1 MILHSPLKVWRGK
14 TKPRKAKQ
22 WFILN
27 LNNYRNAHYLVL
39 NRTKIN
45 YKAAMANQI
54 QLLPVIDYPIH
65 IEYILYPGTKRKC
78 DVGNVISVHQKYF
91 EDALVEMGRIEDDDY
106 TFVPSY
112 NGAFGAVDKD
122 NPRVEI
128 YITKKEIK

>member
-1 MILHSPLKVWRGK
+1 MILSSPLKVWRGK

-45 YKAAMANQI
+45 YKTAMANQI
-54 QLLPVIDYPIH
+54 QLLPVMDYPITIH
-65 IEYILYPGTKRKC
+65 YEIFAKTRRKL
-78 DVGNVISVHQKYF
+78 DIDNVVSVHKKYF
-91 EDALVEMGRIEDDDY
+91 QDALVEMGRIEDDD
-106 TFVPSY
+106 FDWIVGSSESY
-112 NGAFGAVDKD
+112 GGVDKD

-128 YITKKEIK
+128 TITKKE

>member
-1 MILHSPLKVWRGK
+1 MILQSPLKVWRGK

-45 YKAAMANQI
+45 YKADMANQI
-54 QLLPVIDYPIH
+54 QLLPFIDYQITIH
-65 IEYILYPGTKRKC
+65 YRIFAQTRRSVDI
-78 DVGNVISVHQKYF
+78 DNVVSIHKKYF
-91 EDALVEMGRIEDDDY
+91 QDALVEMGKIEDDDFNWIVGSSEDY
-106 TFVPSY
+106 
-112 NGAFGAVDKD
+112 GGVDKD

-128 YITKKEIK
+128 KITKKV

>member
-1 MILHSPLKVWRGK
+1 MILSSPLKVWRGK

-54 QLLPVIDYPIH
+54 QLLPVMDYPITIH
-65 IEYILYPGTKRKC
+65 YTIYAKTRRKL
-78 DVGNVISVHQKYF
+78 DIDNVVSIHKKYF
-91 EDALVEMGRIEDDDY
+91 QDALVEMERIEDDD
-106 TFVPSY
+106 FDWIVGSSESY
-112 NGAFGAVDKD
+112 GGVDKE

-128 YITKKEIK
+128 HITKKE

>member
-1 MILHSPLKVWRGK
+1 MILSSPLKVWRGK

-27 LNNYRNAHYLVL
+27 LNNFRNAHYLVL

-54 QLLPVIDYPIH
+54 QLLPVITCPVTIHYTVYPK
-65 IEYILYPGTKRKC
+65 TKRSF
-78 DVGNVISVHQKYF
+78 DIDNVVSIHKKYF
-91 EDALVEMGRIEDDDY
+91 QDALVEMGRIEDDDF
-106 TFVPSY
+106 TRIVGSSESY
-112 NGAFGAVDKD
+112 GGVDKD

-128 YITKKEIK
+128 TITKKV